1 MTKETAARWAEFKAR
16 RAEQYERD
24 EKIKEA
30 IAEIEKTKFP
40 ERLLRAVRGCGPVR
54 GGVVFLGGAVCVGR

>member
-24 EKIKEA
+24 AKIKE
-30 IAEIEKTKFP
+30 IIKD
-40 ERLLRAVRGCGPVR
+40 
-54 GGVVFLGGAVCVGR
+54 FLGLCEVVVLFVAAWFFLAVLYA

>member
-24 EKIKEA
+24 EKIKE
-30 IAEIEKTKFP
+30 
-40 ERLLRAVRGCGPVR
+40 LLKD
-54 GGVVFLGGAVCVGR
+54 FLGLCEVIALFVVAWFFLAVLYA